1 CLGRIGVN
9 GGYLQ
14 HERLMT
20 VDGFMLHER
29 RLDMS
34 LALPGPVAAYFGAEE
49 AADAQALAR
58 CFAED
63 GVVRDEGGTF
73 RGRAAIERWNAEVRD
88 KYHHTVEPIGVVT
101 RNGEIVVTGRV
112 SGDFPG
118 SPLDLQHTFRVH
130 GDN

>member
-1 CLGRIGVN
+1 MSTENKV
-9 GGYLQ
+9 
-14 HERLMT
+14 T

-34 LALPGPVAAYFGAEE
+34 LALPGPVAAYFDAEK

-73 RGRAAIERWNAEVRD
+73 RGRAAIEQWNAGARE
-88 KYHHTVEPIGVVT
+88 KYHHTVEPLSAVT
-101 RNGEIVVTGRV
+101 RDDELVVIGRV
-112 SGDFPG
+112 SGNFPG
-118 SPLDLQHTFRVH
+118 SPVDLEHAFRVH
-130 GDN
+130 GDKIASLEIR